1 MKKVNFC
8 AYLNATKT
16 GLLPIEINITDE
28 VGNVVTIRTC
38 INQILCEVTDSFE
51 VIELSFRHDD
61 FSDQ

>member
-28 VGNVVTIRTC
+28 VGNIVTIRTC
-38 INQILCEVTDSFE
+38 INKILCDRSDFE
-51 VIELSFRHDD
+51 VIELSFRHDN